1 MKSEN
6 LKIKQ
11 PSISDISSWENE
23 NFYSD
28 DESTFFTISDFIGSY
43 ENHEQNMFNVKA
55 RHSIFDTPLQ
65 IEKNILNVALWSVD
79 FDEDDSDRYSK
90 YGSLEDLVVLSSCT
104 YYMDKYKPRDRNKI
118 ISFTERQRGKWYF
131 QPDQRCEV
139 VQSFIDEDSRI
150 GSMVLPYSE
159 MIKKIK
165 GDRK

>member
-65 IEKNILNVALWSVD
+65 IEKNILEVAIWTVGD
-79 FDEDDSDRYSK
+79 DEDDDEQ
-90 YGSLEDLVVLSSCT
+90 GSIYDLVKLSSCT
-104 YYMDKYKPRDRNKI
+104 HYMDKYKPRDRNKI